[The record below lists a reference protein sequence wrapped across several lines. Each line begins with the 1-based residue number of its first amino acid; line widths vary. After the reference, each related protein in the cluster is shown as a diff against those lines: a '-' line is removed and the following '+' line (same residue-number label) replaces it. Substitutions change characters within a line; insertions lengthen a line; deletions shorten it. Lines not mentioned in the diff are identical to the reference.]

1 MYGWVGKGWW
11 SWVRVKTPIRWL
23 SNGAARVVDT
33 RVPLE
38 LVLFS
43 YKQGMRPEEIVEC
56 YSTLQLAKVYAVIAY
71 YLRNT
76 EEMEAYLQETEEVV
90 AKAYAEWQATNPD
103 PGFRERLRARQKA
116 MQKERQA
123 S

>member
-11 SWVRVKTPIRWL
+11 SWVRVETPIRWL

-56 YSTLQLAKVYAVIAY
+56 YSTLQLAEVYAVIAY